1 MARTRRV
8 APEREST
15 PAAPALAA
23 QAADPSTH
31 LILAAA
37 DLVNA
42 GTGAPPQVP
51 RQSIH
56 VAIVHLGGE
65 GGASAIDASA
75 ATLVCAE
82 KPEGERTVVVAPLD
96 DPRFCRK
103 CLAGR
108 PSAAGSGIRVV
119 AVLVSV

>member
-15 PAAPALAA
+15 PAAPDLAA
-23 QAADPSTH
+23 EAAKVFAATTQAFARAP
-31 LILAAA
+31 
-37 DLVNA
+37 A
-42 GTGAPPQVP
+42 G
-51 RQSIH
+51 QSFH